1 MAMLKSNYNVP
12 CKMQISYGIANAY
25 NDLRVLSQDNNEPNL
40 EKEIYYLRNALDM
53 YESNFFEDED
63 DVSEQVDAKV
73 ARYIAMSF

>member
-1 MAMLKSNYNVP
+1 MLKSNYNVP

>member
-1 MAMLKSNYNVP
+1 
-12 CKMQISYGIANAY
+12 MQISYGIANAY